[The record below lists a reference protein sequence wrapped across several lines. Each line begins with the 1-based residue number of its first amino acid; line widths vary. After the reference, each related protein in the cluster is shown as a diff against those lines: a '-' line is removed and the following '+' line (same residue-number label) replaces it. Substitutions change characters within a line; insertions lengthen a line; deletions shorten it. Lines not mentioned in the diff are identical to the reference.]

1 MRIFI
6 VLLGTIL
13 LVSGAVAREKVRHD
27 RPCDAAQDHFEKF
40 NFNPEC
46 GNAVMTPAHASEKFV
61 IEQISGDE
69 SDDSW
74 SVDADFYSG
83 LASCEKAK
91 AKWLQDDQDA
101 GGTQH
106 SWSSLK
112 CVPYSPAKHGR
123 LDVPLD
129 PEKGSLVTEHR
140 VFYVPMVIGGR
151 SGLFMGGFSSKEVH
165 GDRAECLAEAKKRNE
180 SQDGFGPDFKPQQ
193 EPQRWEVRCYPFSST
208 ITHHRL

>member
-1 MRIFI
+1 MPKALTSMSQTATAMYRVFSLVRQSRKLPLWATIA
-6 VLLGTIL
+6 LLLAPG
-13 LVSGAVAREKVRHD
+13 GAQAYRA
-27 RPCDAAQDHFEKF
+27 P
-40 NFNPEC
+40 
-46 GNAVMTPAHASEKFV
+46 FV
-61 IEQISGDE
+61 IEQINGDE

-74 SVDADFYSG
+74 AVDADFYSG
-83 LASCEKAK
+83 LASCEKAR

-123 LDVPLD
+123 LDVPRD
-129 PEKGSLVTEHR
+129 PEKGSLVTEHS

-151 SGLFMGGFSSKEVH
+151 SGLLMGGFSSKEVY
-165 GDRAECLAEAKKRNE
+165 GDKAECLAEAKKRNE